1 MPAKK
6 TLIKRHKRRHTKRGT
21 NKTMLMGGAATY
33 NSDSLAAKYASC
45 GSADRH
51 NLQSGEANLDLI
63 NGGGV
68 VPAGQTGGATNG
80 SCPGN
85 GKLLSF
91 KDYTNNV
98 AALLGV
104 TSAVPEPSMQM
115 GGGYSIDP
123 SAGMIGGQ
131 PARVGY
137 SDCCPPVSLEG
148 RLLMGSNSGAVCG
161 QQAGG
166 AGCGSAPKQLG
177 GAGCGSAP
185 KQLGG
190 AGCGSAP
197 KQQGGKKHRKSK
209 GKRQTQKK
217 SKKQRGGDSVPAAF
231 PAESH
236 AGVDGDFS
244 DQGPQLHYDAR
255 QPFWDATAR

>member
-1 MPAKK
+1 MPVKK
-6 TLIKRHKRRHTKRGT
+6 TVTKRHRRRHTRTSTK
-21 NKTMLMGGAATY
+21 KTANNMILTGGAATFD
-33 NSDSLAAKYASC
+33 SDSLAAKYASC

-51 NLQSGEANLDLI
+51 NLQSGEANLNLI

-68 VPAGQTGGATNG
+68 VPVEQTGGADATNG

-85 GKLLSF
+85 AKLLSF

-98 AALLGV
+98 AALLGLPP
-104 TSAVPEPSMQM
+104 SVPSPSMQM

-123 SAGMIGGQ
+123 SSEQIGGQ

-148 RLLMGSNSGAVCG
+148 RLLAGANSGAVCG

-166 AGCGSAPKQLG
+166 KRHR
-177 GAGCGSAP
+177 
-185 KQLGG
+185 K
-190 AGCGSAP
+190 
-197 KQQGGKKHRKSK
+197 GKKATKK
-209 GKRQTQKK
+209 TLKK
-217 SKKQRGGDSVPAAF
+217 SKSKTTQKTLNMAQMGGNSVPAAY

-236 AGVDGDFS
+236 AGADGDFS
-244 DQGPQLHYDAR
+244 DHGQQLHYDAR

>member
-6 TLIKRHKRRHTKRGT
+6 TVIKRHKRRHTRTGT
-21 NKTMLMGGAATY
+21 KKMMNTTMLTGGATTY
-33 NSDSLAAKYASC
+33 DSDSLAAKYASC

-51 NLQSGEANLDLI
+51 NLQTSEANLDLI
-63 NGGGV
+63 NGGGI
-68 VPAGQTGGATNG
+68 VPAGQTGGADATNG

-85 GKLLSF
+85 SKLLSF

-104 TSAVPEPSMQM
+104 TSSVHEPSMQM

-123 SAGMIGGQ
+123 SAEQIGGQ
-131 PARVGY
+131 PGRVGY

-148 RLLMGSNSGAVCG
+148 KLFMGGNSGAVCG

-166 AGCGSAPKQLG
+166 SSCDSNLKQ
-177 GAGCGSAP
+177 A
-185 KQLGG
+185 
-190 AGCGSAP
+190 
-197 KQQGGKKHRKSK
+197 GGKKHRKSK
-209 GKRQTQKK
+209 CTKRTQKK
-217 SKKQRGGDSVPAAF
+217 SKKQRGGDSVPASF

-236 AGVDGDFS
+236 TGVDGDFS
-244 DQGPQLHYDAR
+244 DHGPQLHYDAR

>member
-6 TLIKRHKRRHTKRGT
+6 TLIKGHKRRHTKRGT
-21 NKTMLMGGAATY
+21 KKTMRKTINNTILMGGAATY
-33 NSDSLAAKYASC
+33 DSDSLAAKYASC

-104 TSAVPEPSMQM
+104 TPSVPEPSMQT

-137 SDCCPPVSLEG
+137 SDCCPPVSIEG
-148 RLLMGSNSGAVCG
+148 KLLMGANSGAVCG

-166 AGCGSAPKQLG
+166 AGCGSAN
-177 GAGCGSAP
+177 
-185 KQLGG
+185 
-190 AGCGSAP
+190 

-209 GKRQTQKK
+209 AKKRTQKK
-217 SKKQRGGDSVPAAF
+217 SKKQLGGDSVPAAF

-236 AGVDGDFS
+236 AGLEGDFS
-244 DQGPQLHYDAR
+244 DHGPQLHYDAH
-255 QPFWDATAR
+255 QPFWDATSR